1 MPLALP
7 VSYSVFDLKAH
18 FICSSFFA
26 DSTSLAKIS
35 YYMHHACF
43 IITKIGY
50 LLNLLIIF
58 KMSWSTEKLG
68 AL

>member
-35 YYMHHACF
+35 YYIHHACF

-50 LLNLLIIF
+50 LLNLL
-58 KMSWSTEKLG
+58 
-68 AL
+68 